1 MYCGIYLKTIS
12 EVHNIH
18 SNITHSKLLP
28 LFPGT
33 NEIRYIKDI
42 QNLTC
47 MSELY
52 DVCHKILRQLTKAWP
67 HLVRIWLFIPV
78 GCTNDLNLIQILV
91 WFNWNC
97 NKEMLK
103 LFAFLIDI
111 SQILRHKALL
121 LQFLSNFYSCQSELP
136 GRMVI
141 CPIEDIFF
149 CGNMLH
155 LGWHVVMT
163 SRSIYP

>member
-28 LFPGT
+28 HFPGT

-47 MSELY
+47 LSELY
-52 DVCHKILRQLTKAWP
+52 DVYHKILRQLTKAWP
-67 HLVRIWLFIPV
+67 YLVRIYLWVAPMI
-78 GCTNDLNLIQILV
+78 LIWYKFWV

-111 SQILRHKALL
+111 SHNLRHKALL

-136 GRMVI
+136 GKMVI
-141 CPIEDIFF
+141 YPIEDLFI